1 MKSFL
6 AILILGFSLM
16 SCQETEDPIVVNQLS
31 SAELETLLFTR
42 EEEKLAHDVYTYA
55 FEKYGTFI
63 FQNIGNSETQ
73 HVNSVL
79 AAMNSFDVADPLMGS
94 TAPGI
99 FTIPALSNLYQT
111 LITRVNISQKE
122 ALLVGL
128 YIEDLDIN
136 DLNNALAETQIPQL
150 IRVYENLKCGSNNHM
165 RSFENLASTLGVTY
179 DPEFIS
185 LELYNSI
192 INSPL
197 TTCGN
202 L

>member
-1 MKSFL
+1 MKSL
-6 AILILGFSLM
+6 LVILILGLSFM

-42 EEEKLAHDVYTYA
+42 EEEKLAHDVYVYA

-73 HVNSVL
+73 HVNSVI
-79 AAMNSFDVADPLMGS
+79 AAMDSLDVADPLMGS
-94 TAPGI
+94 TAPGV
-99 FTIPALSNLYQT
+99 FTIPALTDLYQT
-111 LITRVNISQKE
+111 LINRVNISQKE
-122 ALLVGL
+122 ALIVGL
-128 YIEDLDIN
+128 YIEDLDIY

-150 IRVYENLKCGSNNHM
+150 TRVYENLKCGSYNHM
-165 RSFENLASTLGVTY
+165 RSFENLSTSSGATY

-202 L
+202 Q